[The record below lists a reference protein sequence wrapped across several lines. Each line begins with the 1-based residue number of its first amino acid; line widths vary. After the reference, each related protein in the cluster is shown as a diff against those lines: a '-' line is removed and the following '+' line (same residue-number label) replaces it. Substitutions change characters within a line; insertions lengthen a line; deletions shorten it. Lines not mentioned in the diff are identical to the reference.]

1 MRQAITPACLIFFS
15 RGLFRRFLISWGST
29 PKAPEANVQK
39 LVYHRNLSSH
49 D

>member
-15 RGLFRRFLISWGST
+15 RGLFLQFLFSRGST

-39 LVYHRNLSSH
+39 LVYHRNLSSR